1 MRNTFTLIILSIFS
15 FWGQQ
20 AFSQVN
26 QGDPVT
32 DTTRNTFGLKEKQRL
47 GIRQPFNSFAP
58 LPDNIKREVTFDA
71 VNKRYIIREIVAGRY
86 FNPPQYLTIE
96 EYQRLVNSE
105 LKRDNWRVSS
115 DAEAN
120 EFRKTG
126 IIPSLTVNN
135 PAFDKIFGG
144 NQINIQPRGEAD
156 LTFLGRIN
164 KNENPLFNEQQR
176 VQSNFDFNQR
186 IQMDLVGNIGTKLKL
201 NMNYNTE
208 AQFDFENQIKL
219 DYTGKED
226 DIIKKIEAGNVS
238 LPLSTSLI
246 TGTQALFGIKTQLQF
261 GKLNV
266 TTVFSQQKSQSRELQ
281 ISNGAQHND
290 YRITGDNYEANKHY
304 FLAKFFRDNYNKSLA
319 NAPNLLS
326 GVNITK
332 IEVWITNKT
341 GNTQDSRDILGLIDL
356 GENTPYN
363 KGQII
368 GGSGF
373 AQMPSGFA
381 IPGVK
386 QSNDIL
392 SKLPPGARQTNSND
406 VISYFQAN
414 GGTDN
419 YAKLTYARKLTD
431 REYTF
436 HSQLGYVSLNNALN
450 SDEVLAVVFRYTY
463 NGVEYQVGEFST
475 DIPFDPNSPKVLY
488 AKLLKNETIKTNLP
502 TWNLMMKNIYSI
514 GGYQISP
521 QNFKLDIFRL
531 DNDSGIEKPV
541 MTEGVKTQDKL
552 WINLTG
558 LDRLNQQN
566 DRKPD
571 GVFDFEAED
580 KPFTSTTSGTVP
592 TSVGSIGNSGN
603 IGNTGSINNSGTGIS
618 FATNAS
624 KGYITIDPLNGRIIF
639 PVLEPFGRDLAAQ
652 FNPGEQNLIDKYTF
666 TALYDS
672 TKVVAQQLFLKQNRY
687 IIKGVYQSQVAS
699 EFSLN
704 SINVP
709 QGSVKVFA
717 GTIPLQEGVDFTVD
731 YQGGRV
737 QIINTAVLLSGQAIR
752 ITTENNELF
761 GLQQRS
767 LFGTRLD
774 YKVNNKLNL
783 GATYMNLSEKPLTQ
797 KVNIGEEPINN
808 TIWGMDLNYSSSS
821 RFLTKLV
828 DRLPFIST
836 KAPSKFSFSG
846 EFAQLIPGHPNAINS
861 AGDKGGVSYVD
872 DFEATRSVIDLKS
885 AIAWQISGTP
895 QLFPEA
901 GLTND
906 LAYGYNRAR
915 LAFYNIDPTF
925 YNKTASNIPASLRN
939 NKNELSN
946 HYVREII
953 EQEVFPFKET
963 PTGQAVS
970 LPTLDLAFYPTKR
983 GPYNYST
990 NGFGSNGDLLNP
1002 KSRWGGIFRR
1012 IDANDFQALNI
1023 EYIELWV
1030 MDPNI
1035 YKPNSAGGDL
1045 YFNLGNISEDILKD
1059 GRKSLENGL
1068 PPDGDPTKFDETAWG
1083 RVPKLQPV
1091 VQAFDNDPNSRKA
1104 QDVGL
1109 DGLGDND
1116 EQTKFAPVLSQI
1128 VPQLSPAAASELKGD
1143 PSSDDYV
1150 YFRGPQLDQENA
1162 GILKRY
1168 EKYNGTEG
1176 NSKTSQQSQ
1185 QELGIDNSASTSL
1198 PDGEDVNRDNNMTQS
1213 DEYFQYK
1220 VSMRKGDLQI
1230 GKNYVTDAVTSQV
1243 KLANGQTQPVTWYQ
1257 IRIPLSDYQQKVGN
1271 IQDFK
1276 SIRFFRMFLT
1286 NFADTSI
1293 LRFAKIQLVRGDWRK
1308 YNEDNVGTQIITDP
1322 ALTTV
1327 VPDNST
1333 IEVSTIN
1340 IEENGK
1346 RSPIPYVVP
1355 PGIQREL
1362 DYNNYRTNTRLNE
1375 QSLAFLVTSLRD
1387 GYGRAT
1393 FKTALND
1400 FRSYKRLEMFV
1411 HLEALGNT
1419 VVNNG
1424 DLSAFIRIGSDYQ
1437 DNYYEYSQPLTVTQ
1451 PNTSD
1456 PYAIWPD
1463 ANKFDIA
1470 LSLFQDA
1477 KLARNKATGANGVA
1491 WDITKPFIYSVAG
1504 GKTITIKGQPD
1515 LGQVKVYMLGV
1526 KNPLKVVSTPGG
1538 DDGLDKSGQ
1547 IWFDEL
1553 RLTEFDERGGW
1564 AAAARMNAQLADFA
1578 EVNVSGSK
1586 STIGF
1591 GSIDKR
1597 VSERNRS
1604 DNTFFDISSNM
1615 ELGKFFPKKSGL
1627 KIPMYISYSQQI
1639 MTPQYDPRMPDIELK
1654 TSLKN
1659 ATSAEKKVIL
1669 DYSQDV
1675 TTRNSINFT
1684 NVHKERTDP
1693 TKKPKLWDIEN
1704 FSGTYSYTKFLHH
1717 DFINE
1722 NSIQK
1727 TYHGSLAYNYS
1738 GQSKNYRPFDKII
1751 KSNLL
1756 TLLKDINISPLPTSI
1771 NFRID
1776 VDRFYSENSLRNTD
1790 PDNTIPINTT
1800 FNKNFLITR
1809 VYAISWN
1816 LTKSLTLDFDATNYS
1831 IIDEPD
1837 GRLNGLKRDTV
1848 WQNLLRL
1855 GRTTDYTHNMNIT
1868 YALPINKIPGLDWIN
1883 VATRYGTNFNW
1894 QTEPLATLRDPT
1906 INLGNT
1912 IQNSRTIQINPTF
1925 NFTSLYNKF
1934 GLLKRANGDSGGP
1947 GFLLG
1952 LLTSIKNINAAYTQT
1967 KGIFLPGY
1975 LPTTDYFGIDKLS
1988 GAPGLGFVFGSQ
2000 ADIRQRAINSGWI
2013 TKDTLQTQLYVNTM
2027 RQDLSITG
2035 VLEPFRDFRITLTAN
2050 KNQTMNYST
2059 NFRFDTNTQSF
2070 RNLSPYTT
2078 GDYSVS
2084 FITLGTAFSESP
2096 GSTVSK
2102 LFNQFMDNRSI
2113 ISQRLG
2119 AKNPNSHG
2127 VVDGFA
2133 DGYDKNS
2140 QDVIIAAFIAA
2151 YTGQDASKVSLNS
2164 FPKIPLPNWRI
2175 NYGGLTKIDFIGD
2188 YFKSVDLRHSY
2199 RSIYSVNGF
2208 NSLLQYQQT
2217 DGYVSSRDVNQDFLP
2232 FYQYSQVTIAEQ
2244 FAPLIGIDARLK
2256 NNLTANFEVARTR
2269 MLGLSLAN
2277 SQLAQLSENN
2287 LVFGIGYRTTKF
2299 RFPFGLFKQLK
2310 MDNNM
2315 DFKLDVSVRDNKTVI
2330 YRADIL
2336 TAEVSSGAKN
2346 ITYRPSIDYI
2356 LNQRFNIKL
2365 FYDSNITKPYT
2376 SQSFNTSFSNFGFSL
2391 RITLN

>member
-1 MRNTFTLIILSIFS
+1 MRNTFTLIFLLIFS

-26 QGDPVT
+26 QGDRSA
-32 DTTRNTFGLKEKQRL
+32 DTTRNNFGLKEKQRL
-47 GIRQPFNSFAP
+47 GIRQPYNSFTP
-58 LPDNIKREVTFDA
+58 QPDNIKREVEYDA
-71 VNKRYIIREIVAGRY
+71 VNKRYIIRERVGGR
-86 FNPPQYLTIE
+86 FLGPPQYLTIE

-105 LKRDNWRVSS
+105 LKRDNWRVISN
-115 DAEAN
+115 AEAD
-120 EFRKTG
+120 EARRTG
-126 IIPSLTVNN
+126 VIPSLTVNN
-135 PAFDKIFGG
+135 PAFEKIFGG
-144 NQINIQPRGEAD
+144 NQISIQPRGEAE
-156 LTFLGRIN
+156 LTFLGRRN

-176 VQSNFDFNQR
+176 AQSNFDFNQR

-219 DYTGKED
+219 DYTGGED

-266 TTVFSQQKSQSRELQ
+266 TTVFTQQKSQSREIQ

-290 YRITGDNYEANKHY
+290 FRIGGDNYEANKHY
-304 FLAKFFRDNYNKSLA
+304 FLAKFFRDNYNKA
-319 NAPNLLS
+319 MMNAPNLLS

-332 IEVWITNKT
+332 VEVWITNKT
-341 GNTQDSRDILGLIDL
+341 GNTQDSRDVLGLIDL
-356 GENTPYN
+356 GENQPFNALFT
-363 KGQII
+363 
-368 GGSGF
+368 GGAAYSQ
-373 AQMPSGFA
+373 APSGFVLQ
-381 IPGVK
+381 GVR

-392 SKLPPGARQTNSND
+392 TKLPAGARLTNSND
-406 VISYFQAN
+406 IISYFQAN
-414 GGTDN
+414 KGTDN
-419 YAKLTYARKLTD
+419 YSKLIYARKLAD
-431 REYTF
+431 KEYTF
-436 HSQLGYVSLNNALN
+436 HSQLGYISLNTALN

-463 NGVEYQVGEFST
+463 NGIEYQVGEFST
-475 DIPFDPNSPKVLY
+475 DIPFDPANPKVLF
-488 AKLLKNETIKTNLP
+488 AKLLKNETTKTNLP

-531 DNDSGIEKPV
+531 DNDSGIERPV
-541 MTEGVKTQDKL
+541 MPEGVNTTNKL
-552 WINLTG
+552 WISLTG

-566 DRKPD
+566 DHKPD
-571 GVFDFEAED
+571 GVFDFQAED
-580 KPFTSTTSGTVP
+580 KPFTSTTSGMSP
-592 TSVGSIGNSGN
+592 TTMSSIGTIGTN
-603 IGNTGSINNSGTGIS
+603 GNTGMAA
-618 FATNAS
+618 FATNMS
-624 KGYITIDPLNGRIIF
+624 KGYITIDPLNGRVIF
-639 PVLEPFGRDLAAQ
+639 PVVEPFGRDLAAQ
-652 FNPGEQNLIDKYTF
+652 FNPGEQNLIDKYTY

-672 TKVVAQQLFLKQNRY
+672 TKVVAQQLFTKQNRY

-709 QGSVKVFA
+709 EGSVKVFS

-737 QIINTAVLLSGQAIR
+737 RIINTGVLLSGQAIR

-774 YKVNNKLNL
+774 YKVNNRLNL
-783 GATYMNLSEKPLTQ
+783 GATYMNLSEKPLTP
-797 KVNIGEEPINN
+797 KVNIGEEPISN
-808 TIWGMDLNYSSSS
+808 TIWGMDLNYSTSS
-821 RFLTKLV
+821 RFLTKMV

-846 EFAQLIPGHPNAINS
+846 EFAKLVPGHPKAINS
-861 AGDKGGVSYVD
+861 LGDKGGVSYLD
-872 DFEATRSVIDLKS
+872 DFEASRSVIDLKS

-895 QLFPEA
+895 QLFQEA
-901 GLTND
+901 GLMNN
-906 LAYGYNRAR
+906 LSYGYNRAR

-925 YNKTASNIPASLRN
+925 YNRAGSNIPANLRN
-939 NKNELSN
+939 NKTELSN

-970 LPTLDLAFYPTKR
+970 LPTLNLAFYPTKR
-983 GPYNYST
+983 GPYNYATS
-990 NGFGSNGDLLNP
+990 GFNSNGDLINP
-1002 KSRWGGIFRR
+1002 KSRWGGIFRK
-1012 IDANDFQALNI
+1012 IESNDFQALNI

-1035 YKPNSAGGDL
+1035 YKTNATGGDL
-1045 YFNLGNISEDILKD
+1045 YFNIGNISEDILKD

-1068 PPDGDPTKFDETAWG
+1068 PPDGDPTKFDETNWG

-1091 VQAFDNDPNSRKA
+1091 VQAFDNDPAARKV

-1109 DGLGDND
+1109 DGLSNND
-1116 EQTKFAPVLSQI
+1116 EQTKFAPAISQI
-1128 VPQLSPAAASELKGD
+1128 VPQLAPAAASELRGD
-1143 PSSDDYV
+1143 PSSDDYT

-1168 EKYNGTEG
+1168 EKYNGTDG
-1176 NSKTSQQSQ
+1176 NSKTSQQSLQ
-1185 QELGIDNSASTSL
+1185 DVGIDNSASTSL

-1220 VSMRKGDLQI
+1220 VSMRKGDLEV

-1286 NFADTSI
+1286 NFEDTTI
-1293 LRFAKIQLVRGDWRK
+1293 LRFAKIQLVRGEWRK
-1308 YNEDNVGTQIITDP
+1308 YNDQNIGTQLITDP
-1322 ALTTV
+1322 ALNNTV
-1327 VPDNST
+1327 TPDNST
-1333 IEVSTIN
+1333 IEVSTVN

-1362 DYNNYRTNTRLNE
+1362 DFNNYRTNTRLNE
-1375 QSLAFLVTSLRD
+1375 QSLSFIVRNLRD

-1424 DLSAFIRIGSDYQ
+1424 DLSAFIRIGSDNQ
-1437 DNYYEYSQPLTVTQ
+1437 DNYYEYSQPLVVTQ
-1451 PNTSD
+1451 PNTND

-1463 ANKFDIA
+1463 ANKIDIQ
-1470 LSLFQDA
+1470 LSIFQDI
-1477 KLARNKATGANGVA
+1477 KLARNRATGPTGGM
-1491 WDITKPFIYSVAG
+1491 WDITKPFSYVVD
-1504 GKTITIKGQPD
+1504 GKTVTIKGQPD
-1515 LGQVKVYMLGV
+1515 MSQVKVYMLGV
-1526 KNPLKVVSTPGG
+1526 KNPLKIAAAPGN
-1538 DDGLDKSGQ
+1538 DDGLDKTGQ
-1547 IWFDEL
+1547 VWFNEL

-1591 GSIDKR
+1591 GSLDER

-1604 DNTFFDISSNM
+1604 DNTFFDISSSM
-1615 ELGKFFPKKSGL
+1615 ELGKFFPKKSGI
-1627 KIPMYISYSQQI
+1627 KIPTYISYSKQVS
-1639 MTPQYDPRMPDIELK
+1639 TPQYDPRMPDIELK
-1654 TSLKN
+1654 TSLAG
-1659 ATSAEKKVIL
+1659 ATAAEKKEIL
-1669 DYSQDV
+1669 EYSQDY
-1675 TTRNSINFT
+1675 TTRNSVNFT
-1684 NVHKERTDP
+1684 NVHKERTDV
-1693 TKKPKLWDIEN
+1693 TKAPKLWDIEN
-1704 FSGTYSYTKFLHH
+1704 FSGTYSYTKILHH

-1722 NSIQK
+1722 SSIQK
-1727 TYHGSLAYNYS
+1727 TYFGSLAYNYS
-1738 GQSKNYRPFDKII
+1738 GQSKNYRPFDKLI

-1756 TLLKDINISPLPTSI
+1756 TILKDINISPLPTAI

-1776 VDRFYSENSLRNTD
+1776 VNRFYSENSLRNND
-1790 PDNTIPINTT
+1790 PGNSIPINTT
-1800 FNKNFLITR
+1800 YNKNFLITR

-1837 GRLNGLKRDTV
+1837 GTINGLKRDTV

-1855 GRTTDYTHNMNIT
+1855 GRTTDYNHNMNIT
-1868 YALPINKIPGLDWIN
+1868 YALPINKIPGLDWIS
-1883 VATRYGTNFNW
+1883 VATRYGTNFSW
-1894 QTEPLATLRDPT
+1894 QTEPLSTLRDPT

-1912 IQNSRTIQINPTF
+1912 IQNARTIQINPTF

-1934 GLLKRANGDSGGP
+1934 GALRRAKNDDGGT
-1947 GFLLG
+1947 GILLG
-1952 LLTSIKNINAAYTQT
+1952 LLTSIKNVNAAYTQT

-1975 LPTTDYFGIDKLS
+1975 LPTTDYFGIDRFS

-2000 ADIRQRAINSGWI
+2000 RDIRDMAINSGWI
-2013 TKDTLQTQLYVNTM
+2013 TKDTLQTQLYINTM
-2027 RQDLSITG
+2027 REDLSITS
-2035 VLEPFRDFRITLTAN
+2035 VIEPFRDFRITLTAN
-2050 KNQTMNYST
+2050 KNRTMNYST
-2059 NFRFDTNTQSF
+2059 NFRYDNTSQAF
-2070 RNLSPYTT
+2070 RNLSPSTT
-2078 GDYSVS
+2078 GDYSIS
-2084 FITLGTAFSESP
+2084 FITLGTAFSENP
-2096 GSTVSK
+2096 GNTVSK
-2102 LFNQFMDNRSI
+2102 LFNQFMANRSV

-2119 AKNPNSHG
+2119 ATNTNSAG
-2127 VVDGFA
+2127 VERGGFA

-2140 QDVIIAAFIAA
+2140 QDVIIAAFMAA
-2151 YTGQDASKVSLNS
+2151 YTGKDASKASLNS

-2175 NYGGLTKIDFIGD
+2175 NYGGLTRWDFLGD
-2188 YFKSVDLRHSY
+2188 YFKSIDLRHSY
-2199 RSIYSVNGF
+2199 RSIYSINGF
-2208 NSLLQYQQT
+2208 NSLARYQET
-2217 DGYVSSRDVNQDFLP
+2217 DGYVSSRDDNQNFLP

-2244 FAPLIGIDARLK
+2244 FAPLIGIDTRLK
-2256 NNLTANFEVARTR
+2256 NNLTANFEIGRTR
-2269 MLGLSLAN
+2269 LLGLSLAN

-2287 LVFGIGYRTTKF
+2287 MVVGFGYRTTKF
-2299 RFPFGLFKQLK
+2299 RFPFGLFKQMK

-2315 DFKLDVSVRDNKTVI
+2315 DFKLDISIRDNKTVI
-2330 YRADIL
+2330 YRADIS
-2336 TAEVSSGAKN
+2336 TAEISSGAKN
-2346 ITYRPSIDYI
+2346 ITYRPSVDYI
-2356 LNQRFNIKL
+2356 LNQRFNIKV